1 MGWRD
6 AFTGGHTASVNL
18 NNMKNDSGI
27 SAFGDAFGNIG
38 RTIIEAD
45 AQAGKNKL
53 IGMQLQNEQ
62 LKLDDA
68 ANTRADKNTQEYA
81 STMTRDAWGKD
92 KVASLSS
99 LDATATPEATL
110 NAQQAINAFYA
121 PTKEMKADWT
131 AQEKVV
137 QDTNNKAYLADA
149 FTLDPT
155 ASKASRQNAADALQ
169 QFYKPETAQ
178 LTEIEKRFK
187 AQDDL
192 AQTNFNNE
200 LREKAT
206 AYPTFAEFQ
215 KSEGYNVLLANAD
228 ATGIEHVIDRY
239 NLSDKQKQELL
250 KSQAEIKHYQNVDN
264 NASAQTQIERDKL
277 AQTKWEFAHPQP
289 KKGDGKTPS
298 LDDEKD
304 IVKSLDTYFNGLYGK
319 TDKNGMVVI
328 PDAKA
333 PTAQWQRTRAM
344 KYVAAGSSASDAAI
358 KAQADFTNTVTVKGD
373 GSLIAKAKPTKTNP
387 VQSDPLGIRK

>member
-277 AQTKWEFAHPQP
+277 KESKRQHDNPQTKEASSVD
-289 KKGDGKTPS
+289 KTEAETKILKAANDMVMTRYGKLVNGVMS
-298 LDDEKD
+298 LDPNNGDEGHWIHTRTIANISTGMSPSKAFNAAQKAYTN
-304 IVKSLDTYFNGLYGK
+304 KSKQEGNRLNL
-319 TDKNGMVVI
+319 
-328 PDAKA
+328 PSA
-333 PTAQWQRTRAM
+333 P
-344 KYVAAGSSASDAAI
+344 K
-358 KAQADFTNTVTVKGD
+358 
-373 GSLIAKAKPTKTNP
+373 
-387 VQSDPLGIRK
+387 